1 LFGGSEA
8 VQVIVSL
15 LADESPVV
23 REASSASLKDIAA
36 FYLSLSLSLS
46 LCNYVFGRVIWL
58 NFSIVGIHF

>member
-36 FYLSLSLSLS
+36 LYLSLSLSLS
-46 LCNYVFGRVIWL
+46 LSVIMCL
-58 NFSIVGIHF
+58 EE